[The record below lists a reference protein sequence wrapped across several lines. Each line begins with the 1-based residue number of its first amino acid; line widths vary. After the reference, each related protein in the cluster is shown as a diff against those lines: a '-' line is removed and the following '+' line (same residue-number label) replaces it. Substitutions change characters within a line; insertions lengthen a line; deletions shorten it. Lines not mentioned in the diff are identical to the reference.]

1 MSSPDD
7 VSPPPPRER
16 VSRKAIGYW
25 TVRALPLWVVVAG
38 VETIALLASGP
49 PTAVWAPIV
58 VVTAVPA
65 VTHVVVM
72 PQWRY
77 RIHRWEQSPT
87 VFQTQSGWL
96 VVERRIAPL
105 SRVQTVDLDR
115 GPLESVFGLST
126 LTVTTAS
133 AAGPLQVPALDRQV
147 AERLSAELAVIAGDS
162 RDDAT

>member
-1 MSSPDD
+1 MTT
-7 VSPPPPRER
+7 PPPPRER

-25 TVRALPLWVVVAG
+25 AVRALPGWLIVAAVELSVLLPVGPPAVVWG
-38 VETIALLASGP
+38 PIAFGSLLLA
-49 PTAVWAPIV
+49 V
-58 VVTAVPA
+58 V
-65 VTHVVVM
+65 HMVVM

-87 VFQTQSGWL
+87 AFQTQSGWL

-115 GPLESVFGLST
+115 GVLENLFGLAT

-133 AAGPLQVPALDRQV
+133 AAGPLQVPALDRAV
-147 AERLSAELAVIAGDS
+147 AERLSAELATVAGDS

>member
-1 MSSPDD
+1 MTT
-7 VSPPPPRER
+7 PPPPRER

-25 TVRALPLWVVVAG
+25 TVRALPGWLVVAA
-38 VETIALLASGP
+38 VELAVLLPIGP
-49 PTAVWAPIV
+49 PLAVWAPIAFGSLLLAV
-58 VVTAVPA
+58 V
-65 VTHVVVM
+65 HVVVM

-87 VFQTQSGWL
+87 AFQTQSGWL

-105 SRVQTVDLDR
+105 SRVQTVDLER
-115 GPLESVFGLST
+115 GALENLFGLAT

-133 AAGPLQVPALDRQV
+133 AAGPLQVPALDRAV
-147 AERLSAELAVIAGDS
+147 AERLSAELATVAGDS